1 VAESVYKIGV
11 EVALAGTIIQ
21 GLEAISARLLGINAK
36 VGEIEGGFKRWGL
49 AISGAAMVFTGGAM
63 AEGMKK
69 VVEQGGELVKQ
80 QALLRA
86 MGGMSASDITGATAS
101 AQLATQKV
109 IGTTISENL
118 KGIREL
124 VGVMP
129 NLQEAEMA
137 YPAVMQAAK
146 VLESL
151 GGGKADD
158 SLQILAKAIELRGGG
173 MNPVTG
179 QLDPKRF
186 VDEANAAQAAIM
198 ASGGLVNA
206 SSLLQYMKTAGPMA
220 RMMSDP
226 DQFYRTALT
235 AIMDMGGFRAGTAM
249 TAVGRQLLGGKM
261 AKPTAEEMQRL
272 GVLQEGKWHASGTGV
287 FVDKGGLNGEDILK
301 DPKRGVLEWANKIL
315 LPALAA
321 KGITASA
328 DIQQELYRV
337 FGAETSRRMMGL
349 FSQNQAQI
357 QKDASL
363 YDNARSAGSAYGN
376 VAVGDLGQNVTNVKD
391 AVANFLQAF
400 GAPVVPMAIETLQK
414 LSSGINSLAQGALA
428 HPDAMKLIGEGLIG
442 LSAALVLIGGAAVI
456 GAMAMMVPGGLVAVG
471 IAGLVATLSTL
482 AAFNWGSLTNIGPAI
497 SSAFTSIEA
506 QLVSAISGIPGAV
519 AGAIAG
525 LPGAIGGSISGAI
538 HGAFGGGSAGAP
550 STPFT
555 GQPRHP
561 SGLGPQSP
569 LYPGKQASNP
579 TPVNIKTA
587 IYLDGKVIGQS
598 TSSAFAH
605 AATFPTQAASAD
617 TYASWVSP
625 DFNTAAG

>member
-1 VAESVYKIGV
+1 VTTPIYKIGV
-11 EVALAGTIIQ
+11 EIALAGTIMQ
-21 GLEAISARLLGINAK
+21 GLEAISNKLLGIKVK
-36 VGEIEGGFKRWGL
+36 VGEVEGGFNRW
-49 AISGAAMVFTGGAM
+49 AIAIGGAATVMAGGGLLDVM
-63 AEGMKK
+63 GKVAEK
-69 VVEQGGELVKQ
+69 GGELVKQ

-86 MGGMSASDITGATAS
+86 MGGMSEKDIIGATSS

-109 IGTTISENL
+109 IGTTIAENL

-173 MNPVTG
+173 MNQATG

-206 SSLLQYMKTAGPMA
+206 QSLLQYMKTAGPMA

-226 DQFYRTALT
+226 DQFYRSALT

-249 TAVGRQLLGGKM
+249 TAAGRQLLGGKM
-261 AKPTAEEMQRL
+261 AKPTAEEMESL
-272 GVLQEGKWHASGTGV
+272 GLLQEGKWHASGTGV

-301 DPKRGVLEWANKIL
+301 YPKQGMLEWANKVL
-315 LPALAA
+315 LPSLSA
-321 KGITASA
+321 KGVTSSA

-337 FGAETSRRMMGL
+337 FGTETARRMMGL
-349 FSQNQAQI
+349 FIQNQAQI

-363 YDNARSAGSAYGN
+363 YDNARKAGGAYPGI
-376 VAVGDLGQNVTNVKD
+376 AGGDLGQNVTNLRD
-391 AVANFLQAF
+391 AVNNFLQAF
-400 GAPVVPMAIETLQK
+400 GAPIVPMAIETLQK

-428 HPDAMKLIGEGLIG
+428 HPEAMKVIGEGLIG
-442 LSAALVLIGGAAVI
+442 LSAVFIAVGAAAVVTAA
-456 GAMAMMVPGGLVAVG
+456 AMLVPGGVVAVG
-471 IAGLVATLSTL
+471 IAGLVATLSTI
-482 AAFNWGSLTNIGPAI
+482 AAFNW
-497 SSAFTSIEA
+497 SAFTNLGPAFESAMKSVEA
-506 QLVSAISGIPGAV
+506 QFIAAIQGIPGAL
-519 AGAIAG
+519 AGA
-525 LPGAIGGSISGAI
+525 ISGAI
-538 HGAFGGGSAGAP
+538 KSAFGGSSAGAP

-569 LYPGKQASNP
+569 LYPGKQASNGQHIHNK
-579 TPVNIKTA
+579 VA
-587 IYLDGKVIGQS
+587 IYLDSKVLAE
-598 TSSAFAH
+598 SAATQL
-605 AATFPTQAASAD
+605 ASLSTFPTQSANAD
-617 TYASWVSP
+617 TYAAWAAP
-625 DFNTAAG
+625 DYNFSAA